1 MIQKETVLKVI
12 DNSGAKEARC
22 FCVYI
27 GSFAKVGDKI
37 MVSIQSAIP
46 RGKVK
51 KGEKYKAIVVRTRSL
66 IRRRRG
72 DQISFTENAVV
83 LINEKGEPVGTRIA
97 GLVPREVPQNIR
109 SLAAGVC

>member
-1 MIQKETVLKVI
+1 MIYKETVLKVI
-12 DNSGAKEARC
+12 DNSGAKEAKC

-27 GSFAKVGDKI
+27 GSCAKVGDKI

-51 KGEKYKAIVVRTRSL
+51 KGEKYKGIVVRTKSA
-66 IRRRRG
+66 IRRKRG
-72 DQISFTENAVV
+72 DQVSFSENAVV
-83 LINEKGEPVGTRIA
+83 LVNEKMEPIGTRIV

-109 SLAAGVC
+109 SLAGGVC